1 MDIDA
6 LLAGVER
13 GARLHG
19 RRESLRAVNGVLGA
33 LADVL
38 PPRAME
44 LLGPHLPAEIGA
56 GLAARARTETPASC
70 RAFLDRITAILYVDQ
85 PDNAFLARVVLE
97 HLNTSLRVISP
108 AAFAH
113 LVAADLRP
121 LLQAG
126 RPAVARNQPV
136 PAPLAGRIR
145 VPAAVP
151 TPRKQLA

>member
-1 MDIDA
+1 MDIDVF
-6 LLAGVER
+6 LTGIEH

-19 RRESLRAVNGVLGA
+19 RRESLRAVSGVLGA

-38 PPRAME
+38 PPRASE
-44 LLGPHLPAEIGA
+44 LLEPHLPSEIRT
-56 GLAARARTETPASC
+56 GLAGRARIETPASC

-97 HLNTSLRVISP
+97 HLNASLRVISP

-126 RPAVARNQPV
+126 RPPVARTQP
-136 PAPLAGRIR
+136 AAGALVDRIQ

-151 TPRKQLA
+151 VLRKQLA